1 MDGITTRVR
10 KNLQLNV
17 ARRGDVFLDQN
28 TRIAERTARLALRG
42 LLQVGGELNIR
53 SDHYVMWHNVATSP
67 AQVKTFNSDRYEK

>member
-1 MDGITTRVR
+1 MAMSFEKSG
-10 KNLQLNV
+10 N
-17 ARRGDVFLDQN
+17 A
-28 TRIAERTARLALRG
+28 AARLALRG